1 LFSGRCAFGIDTD
14 MQNDIN
20 NPYLQKLDEI
30 VKKQSDEFLVFRLAN
45 LFPFLA
51 RPLNFIVFGLTGVRS
66 FLIKLLPF
74 LSNYLKE
81 IPVVWLL
88 NRVGEIYKLRTK
100 SMSNLT
106 KRVDLL
112 QLMIDSSTEEK
123 VIVSQ
128 II

>member
-1 LFSGRCAFGIDTD
+1 
-14 MQNDIN
+14 MQDDIK
-20 NPYLQKLDEI
+20 NPYLEKSAAVFKVEIDEL
-30 VKKQSDEFLVFRLAN
+30 SVFRLGD
-45 LFPFLA
+45 LLPFLA